1 MFLTLASLNYIGDYL
16 RDFFNVR
23 ETGLGR

>member
-1 MFLTLASLNYIGDYL
+1 MLLTLASLNYIGDYL